1 MLVTIIIFALVLSL
15 LVFVHEAGHFF
26 MARLFGVKVSEFGMG
41 LPPRICGWQKFLG
54 KWRFIK
60 GDKQIK
66 PDEPMVYSL
75 NWIPVGGFVNIKGE
89 NGEEAAAEDSFGH
102 KKIWQRIIILAAGVT
117 MNVVLTVV
125 LLTIGFAVGMP
136 SSVNDNGDG
145 GVLITQPQVQVAQL
159 LENMPAEKAGVK
171 VGDIVESVDGQ
182 KIFSGAQLKE
192 YFATKENQPVAIA
205 LKRGQEEVKVSLSPV
220 NRDGVMGMG
229 VAIVDMG
236 IKQYPLHLA
245 IYQAILTTWSW
256 IVMIALAVWA
266 LFMQL
271 FGGAKSGID
280 FSGPVGIAVLTG
292 QAAKM
297 GYIYVLQFA
306 ALLSLN
312 LALINILPFPAL
324 DGGRIAFLMI
334 EKLRGKP
341 VDAKLEN
348 LFHNIGFMLLMLLIV
363 VVTFR
368 DLIKYGAKI
377 IYVLG
382 RTVGL

>member
-15 LVFVHEAGHFF
+15 LVFVHEIGHFL
-26 MARLFGVKVSEFGMG
+26 MARAFGVKAEEFGMG
-41 LPPRICGWQKFLG
+41 LPPRICGWQKYLG
-54 KWRFIK
+54 RWRFIK
-60 GDKQIK
+60 GDKQIE

-75 NWIPVGGFVNIKGE
+75 NWIPVGGFVKIKGE

-102 KKIWQRIIILAAGVT
+102 KKIWQRIVILAAGVT
-117 MNVVLTVV
+117 MNVLLTIV

-136 SSVNDNGDG
+136 SSVSDNGDG
-145 GVLITQPQVQVAQL
+145 GVLITPAQVQVAQIL
-159 LENMPAEKAGVK
+159 DDMPAAKTGVK

-182 KIFSGAQLKE
+182 KISSGAQLKE
-192 YFATKENQPVAIA
+192 YFAAKENQPVLIV

-220 NRDGVMGMG
+220 NRDGVIGMG

-271 FGGAKSGID
+271 FGGAKSGVD

-312 LALINILPFPAL
+312 LAIINILPFPAL

-334 EKLRGKP
+334 EKFRGKP
-341 VDAKLEN
+341 IDAKLEN

-363 VVTFR
+363 VITFR

-382 RTVGL
+382 KSVGL